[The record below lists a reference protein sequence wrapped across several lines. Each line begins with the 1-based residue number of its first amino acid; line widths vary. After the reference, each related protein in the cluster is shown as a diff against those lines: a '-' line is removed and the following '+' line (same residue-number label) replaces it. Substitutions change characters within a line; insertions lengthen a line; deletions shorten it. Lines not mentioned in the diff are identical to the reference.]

1 MSKPKYVQVVD
12 PKELA
17 TLIEHSGEINYPLL
31 VVINKAMWAEADEL
45 RAWRGLQNTSN
56 AEGA

>member
-17 TLIEHSGEINYPLL
+17 HLILHSGELNYPLL
-31 VVINKAMWAEADEL
+31 VVIQKAMWADADEL
-45 RAWRGLQNTSN
+45 RLWRASQTTSDG
-56 AEGA
+56 EQR